1 MKLCRDLKDIKGH
14 KQIVKWF
21 ESCIKNDNLP
31 QVILIDGVPGIG
43 KSSIAK
49 IVACEIACKDNPD
62 KLQEYKDSVID
73 NDKSMP
79 GVRLYNM
86 SNLKSADAV
95 KEVKADLSFGVSQLS
110 RKVII
115 MDEAHGMTQE
125 QQDSLLVSFESLQLG
140 IYIIICTTDASS
152 LGEAFMSRC
161 IRRRLNGL
169 TEPEI
174 HTLIRE
180 RIHDNR
186 LKFDLNLN
194 FVIKIIA
201 SYTGNEPRRAIN
213 LLDSFKPDTLI
224 TKEELETFVNIYE
237 GKDIIIL
244 ADYLY
249 SGNILNGLKFIKDMD
264 MTNTFISTLLEV
276 VRIAYGDISVLLGRE
291 DSIRLEEI
299 TKSDGGFRL
308 LEFAADCSSK
318 GRITRNLISGFFL
331 KHCNKSSLSQ
341 TPVRTSEATTK
352 YKDLELMNVMLDS
365 KLKATGV
372 NDEYSDIGVDTSLEE
387 MFEQASTLT

>member
-180 RIHDNR
+180 RIHDNK

-213 LLDSFKPDTLI
+213 LLDSFKPDTLV

-299 TKSDGGFRL
+299 TKSDGGSRL

>member
-213 LLDSFKPDTLI
+213 LLDSFKPDTLV

-341 TPVRTSEATTK
+341 TPVRTSESTTK

>member
-213 LLDSFKPDTLI
+213 LLDSFKPDTLV

>member
-49 IVACEIACKDNPD
+49 IVACEIACRDNPD

-180 RIHDNR
+180 RIHDNK

-213 LLDSFKPDTLI
+213 LLDSFKPDTLV

>member
-31 QVILIDGVPGIG
+31 QVVLIDGVPGIG

-62 KLQEYKDSVID
+62 KLQEYKDSVIN

-213 LLDSFKPDTLI
+213 LLDSFKPDTLV

>member
-169 TEPEI
+169 TEPDI

-180 RIHDNR
+180 RIHDNK

-213 LLDSFKPDTLI
+213 LLDSFKPNTLV

-244 ADYLY
+244 AEYLY

-372 NDEYSDIGVDTSLEE
+372 NDEYSDISVDTSLEE
-387 MFEQASTLT
+387 MFEQASILT

>member
-62 KLQEYKDSVID
+62 KSQEYKDSVID

-180 RIHDNR
+180 RIHDNK

-213 LLDSFKPDTLI
+213 LLDSFKPDTLV

-341 TPVRTSEATTK
+341 TPVRTNESTTK

>member
-213 LLDSFKPDTLI
+213 LLDSFKPDTLV

-331 KHCNKSSLSQ
+331 KHCNKSSLSK

>member
-1 MKLCRDLKDIKGH
+1 
-14 KQIVKWF
+14 
-21 ESCIKNDNLP
+21 
-31 QVILIDGVPGIG
+31 
-43 KSSIAK
+43 
-49 IVACEIACKDNPD
+49 
-62 KLQEYKDSVID
+62 
-73 NDKSMP
+73 
-79 GVRLYNM
+79 
-86 SNLKSADAV
+86 
-95 KEVKADLSFGVSQLS
+95 
-110 RKVII
+110 
-115 MDEAHGMTQE
+115 
-125 QQDSLLVSFESLQLG
+125 
-140 IYIIICTTDASS
+140 
-152 LGEAFMSRC
+152 
-161 IRRRLNGL
+161 
-169 TEPEI
+169 
-174 HTLIRE
+174 
-180 RIHDNR
+180 
-186 LKFDLNLN
+186 
-194 FVIKIIA
+194 
-201 SYTGNEPRRAIN
+201 
-213 LLDSFKPDTLI
+213 
-224 TKEELETFVNIYE
+224 
-237 GKDIIIL
+237 
-244 ADYLY
+244 
-249 SGNILNGLKFIKDMD
+249 

>member
-21 ESCIKNDNLP
+21 EACIKNDNLP

-180 RIHDNR
+180 RIHDNK

-213 LLDSFKPDTLI
+213 LLDSFKPNTLI

-341 TPVRTSEATTK
+341 TPVRTSEVTTK

>member
-95 KEVKADLSFGVSQLS
+95 KEVKADLNFGVSQLS

-213 LLDSFKPDTLI
+213 LLDSFKPDTLV

-352 YKDLELMNVMLDS
+352 HKDLELMNVMLDS

>member
-21 ESCIKNDNLP
+21 EACIKNDNLP

-49 IVACEIACKDNPD
+49 IVACEIACRDNPD

-180 RIHDNR
+180 RIHDNK

-213 LLDSFKPDTLI
+213 LLDSFKPDTLV

-387 MFEQASTLT
+387 MFEQASILT

>member
-180 RIHDNR
+180 RIHDNK

-213 LLDSFKPDTLI
+213 LLDSFKPDTLV

-331 KHCNKSSLSQ
+331 KHCNKSSLNK
-341 TPVRTSEATTK
+341 TPVRTSEDTTK

>member
-180 RIHDNR
+180 RIHDNK

-194 FVIKIIA
+194 FVTKIIA

-213 LLDSFKPDTLI
+213 LLDSFKPDTLV

>member
-21 ESCIKNDNLP
+21 EACIKNDNLP

-180 RIHDNR
+180 RIHDNK

-213 LLDSFKPDTLI
+213 LLDSFKPDTLV

-331 KHCNKSSLSQ
+331 KHCNKSSLNQ

>member
-79 GVRLYNM
+79 GVRLYSM

-213 LLDSFKPDTLI
+213 LLDSFKPDTLV

-276 VRIAYGDISVLLGRE
+276 VRIAYGDISVLLDRE

-387 MFEQASTLT
+387 MFEQASILT

>member
-110 RKVII
+110 RKAII

-180 RIHDNR
+180 RIHDNK

-213 LLDSFKPDTLI
+213 LLDSFKPDTLV

>member
-213 LLDSFKPDTLI
+213 LLDSFKPDTLV

-331 KHCNKSSLSQ
+331 RHCNKSSLSQ

>member
-1 MKLCRDLKDIKGH
+1 MKLCRDIKDIKGH

-180 RIHDNR
+180 RIHDNK

-213 LLDSFKPDTLI
+213 LLDSFKSDTLV

-341 TPVRTSEATTK
+341 TPVRTSKATTK

>member
-180 RIHDNR
+180 RIHDNK

-213 LLDSFKPDTLI
+213 LLDSFKPDTLV

>member
-213 LLDSFKPDTLI
+213 LLDSFKTDTLV

-352 YKDLELMNVMLDS
+352 YKDLELMNVMLDN
-365 KLKATGV
+365 KLKAIRV

>member
-140 IYIIICTTDASS
+140 IYIIVCTTDASS

-161 IRRRLNGL
+161 IQRRLNGL

-180 RIHDNR
+180 RIHDNK

-213 LLDSFKPDTLI
+213 LLDSFKPDTLV

-318 GRITRNLISGFFL
+318 GRITRNLISGCFL
-331 KHCNKSSLSQ
+331 KHCNKSSLSKA
-341 TPVRTSEATTK
+341 PVRTSEATTK

-372 NDEYSDIGVDTSLEE
+372 NDEYSDISVDTSLEE

>member
-49 IVACEIACKDNPD
+49 IVACEISCKDNPD

-140 IYIIICTTDASS
+140 IYIIICTTDVSS

-180 RIHDNR
+180 RIHDNK

-331 KHCNKSSLSQ
+331 KHCNKSSLSK

>member
-21 ESCIKNDNLP
+21 EACIKNDNLP

-49 IVACEIACKDNPD
+49 IVACEIACRDNPD
-62 KLQEYKDSVID
+62 KLQEYKDSIID

-180 RIHDNR
+180 RIHDNK

-213 LLDSFKPDTLI
+213 LLDSFKPNTLV

-352 YKDLELMNVMLDS
+352 FKDLELMNVMLDS

-372 NDEYSDIGVDTSLEE
+372 NDEYSDIGVDASLEE

>member
-31 QVILIDGVPGIG
+31 QVLLIDGVPGIG

-180 RIHDNR
+180 RIHDNK

-213 LLDSFKPDTLI
+213 LLDSFKPDTLV

-291 DSIRLEEI
+291 DSMRLEEI

>member
-213 LLDSFKPDTLI
+213 LLDSFKTDTLV

-352 YKDLELMNVMLDS
+352 YKDLELMNVMLDN
-365 KLKATGV
+365 KLKATRV

>member
-62 KLQEYKDSVID
+62 KLQEYKDSVIN

-180 RIHDNR
+180 RIHDNK

-213 LLDSFKPDTLI
+213 LLDSFKPDTLV

>member
-21 ESCIKNDNLP
+21 EACIKNDNLP

-213 LLDSFKPDTLI
+213 LLDSFKPDTLV

-276 VRIAYGDISVLLGRE
+276 VRIAYGDISVILGRE

-372 NDEYSDIGVDTSLEE
+372 NDEYSDISVDTSLEE

>member
-21 ESCIKNDNLP
+21 ETCIKNDNLP

-49 IVACEIACKDNPD
+49 IVACEIACRDNPD

-180 RIHDNR
+180 RIHDNK

-213 LLDSFKPDTLI
+213 LLDSFKPDTLV

>member
-31 QVILIDGVPGIG
+31 QVVLIDGVPGIG

-110 RKVII
+110 CKVII

-180 RIHDNR
+180 RIHDNK

-213 LLDSFKPDTLI
+213 LLDSFKPDTLV

>member
-180 RIHDNR
+180 RIHDNK

-213 LLDSFKPDTLI
+213 LLDSFKPDTLV

-299 TKSDGGFRL
+299 TKPDGGFRL

>member
-140 IYIIICTTDASS
+140 VYIIICTTDASS

-213 LLDSFKPDTLI
+213 LLDSFKPDTLV

-365 KLKATGV
+365 KLKAIGV

>member
-31 QVILIDGVPGIG
+31 QVVLIDGVPGIG

-180 RIHDNR
+180 RIHDNK

-213 LLDSFKPDTLI
+213 LLDSFKPDTLV

>member
-1 MKLCRDLKDIKGH
+1 MKLCRDLKNIKGH

-180 RIHDNR
+180 RIHDNK

-213 LLDSFKPDTLI
+213 LLDSFKPDTLV

-264 MTNTFISTLLEV
+264 TTNTFISTLLEV

>member
-180 RIHDNR
+180 RIHDNK

-213 LLDSFKPDTLI
+213 LLDSFKPDTLV

-352 YKDLELMNVMLDS
+352 YKDLELMNVMLGS
-365 KLKATGV
+365 KLRATGV

>member
-21 ESCIKNDNLP
+21 EACIKNDNLP

-49 IVACEIACKDNPD
+49 IVACEIACRDNPD

-180 RIHDNR
+180 RIHDNK

-213 LLDSFKPDTLI
+213 LLDSFKPDTLV

>member
-49 IVACEIACKDNPD
+49 IVACEIACRDNPD

-213 LLDSFKPDTLI
+213 LLDSFKPDTLV

-331 KHCNKSSLSQ
+331 KHCNKSSLSK

>member
-180 RIHDNR
+180 RIHDNK

-341 TPVRTSEATTK
+341 TPIITSEATTK

-372 NDEYSDIGVDTSLEE
+372 NDEYSDISVDTSLEE

>member
-180 RIHDNR
+180 RIHDNK

-213 LLDSFKPDTLI
+213 LLDSFKPDTLV

-318 GRITRNLISGFFL
+318 GRVTRNLISGFFL

-372 NDEYSDIGVDTSLEE
+372 NDEYSDISVDTSLEE

>member
-21 ESCIKNDNLP
+21 ETCIKNDNLP

-49 IVACEIACKDNPD
+49 IVACEIACRDNPD

-180 RIHDNR
+180 RIHDNK

-213 LLDSFKPDTLI
+213 LLDSFKPDTLV

-372 NDEYSDIGVDTSLEE
+372 NDEYSDISVDTSLEE